1 MADNTELNPG
11 VGGDVI
17 ASDDIGGVK
26 YQRVKLGWG
35 GDGVYNEVD
44 ASLPYPVSSYSAPL
58 EPLDY
63 TSSGVIPINTDLLV
77 IDCIRFK
84 SLLIH
89 CVSMGTT
96 GVAALQ
102 WSNDPAFTNIATASL
117 FGSDGAIATSFN
129 GAAVRVAN
137 VFARYA
143 RLRLTTATTAGNTE
157 FAIYG
162 SAVPYTPITTTQGVS
177 ISSLPALPAGTNL
190 IGDNGTQYRANNT
203 GAAGV
208 SSVLSAATPTTV
220 TVKGSAGRLIGWDL
234 QNSSAALRSVK
245 LFNATAPT
253 GGTTSAAF
261 EIDIPAGGYVSQ
273 ALEGGIGFSTA
284 ITHRITSAKGLT
296 DNTATGLAANDVSG
310 SFYFA

>member
-58 EPLDY
+58 APY
-63 TSSGVIPINTDLLV
+63 SFTQAGAITINTDLLV
-77 IDCIRFK
+77 IDCIGLK
-84 SLLIH
+84 SLMVQ
-89 CVSMGTT
+89 CTSMGTS
-96 GVAALQ
+96 GVVTLQ
-102 WSNDPAFTNIATASL
+102 WSNDPSFNVIASASL
-117 FGSDGAIATSFN
+117 FGSDGAIATTFN

-143 RLRLTTATTAGNTE
+143 RLRLTTAASAGTTTFAVWGSTE
-157 FAIYG
+157 Y
-162 SAVPYTPITTTQGVS
+162 YTPVTTTQGVS
-177 ISSLPALPAGTNL
+177 IASLPSLPAGTNL
-190 IGDNGTQYRANNT
+190 TGDNGVQYRANNT
-203 GAAGV
+203 GAAGLV
-208 SSVLSAATPTTV
+208 SVLSPATPAAATI
-220 TVKGSAGRLIGWDL
+220 KGSAGRLIGWQL
-234 QNSSAALRSVK
+234 HNGSTGVRSVK

-253 GGTTSAAF
+253 LGTTAAVF
-261 EIDIPAGGYVSQ
+261 EIDIPVGGRAEIV
-273 ALEGGIGFSTA
+273 LDGGIGFATA
-284 ITHRITSAKGLT
+284 MTYSVTAAKGLT

-310 SFYFA
+310 SFFFA